1 MEAQEKRST
10 KEGTVVSNKMDKT
23 VVVMVER
30 TILHSRYK
38 KVMKRG
44 KKYYAHHEKNDLT
57 IGERVRIKETR
68 PLSKM
73 KRWIVDEVLSG
84 KESLGKKK

>member
-1 MEAQEKRST
+1 MSM

-30 TILHSRYK
+30 TILHPRYR
-38 KVMKRG
+38 KVMQRG
-44 KKYYAHHEKNDLT
+44 KKYYAHYEKNDLN
-57 IGERVRIKETR
+57 IGAKVRIKETR

-73 KRWIVDEVLSG
+73 KRWIVDEVLA
-84 KESLGKKK
+84 EKKSVGNK